1 MTLKTWDY
9 IIVGAGSAGC
19 VLAERLVGAGER
31 VLLLEAG
38 HWDRDPWIHI
48 PLGFGRIRQ
57 KRLHDWGYFSE
68 PQQALDARVL
78 DIRRGKVIG
87 GSSSI
92 NAMVHVRGHPSDF
105 DRWAASGVKG
115 WRWQDVLPSFI
126 EQERW
131 EGPASTLRGSSGPLN
146 IRPSQYH
153 DPLTEAVIE
162 AATSQGHPFVK
173 DYNAEDQHGVG
184 TLQFTIRDGRRC
196 SAATAFL
203 RPSLS
208 ATTLSVQTGVLV
220 TSLLLDGDTVRGI
233 AYLHQGQ
240 RETAHAEKEV
250 LLCAG
255 VINSPQIMMLSGI
268 GDPTELEA
276 HGIEVKHNLP
286 GVGKNL
292 QDHPMMPLVFDRAG
306 SGSMQHNMRVDRI
319 AIHLLQAAALGRGFA
334 TDIPSPLAAFLK
346 SDPASDIPDIQ
357 VMLHS
362 APVSAQ
368 PYLWP
373 WRRAWSDGFSMLVTL
388 LRPKSRGQL
397 KLASADPNAPMRIQ
411 PAMLTDPQDRQT
423 LLRGFERVRKI
434 AAASALKPFI
444 RQPVGLAINE
454 RDPQVLDAYL
464 RHRSGSVHH
473 PAGTCK
479 MGTSD
484 DRRAVVGADLRV
496 MGIQGLRVVDASVM
510 PDLVGGNINAT
521 VMMIAWRAARSLL
534 SGDPPGQ

>member
-1 MTLKTWDY
+1 M
-9 IIVGAGSAGC
+9 GAGSAGC
-19 VLAERLVGAGER
+19 VLADRLVRAGER

-38 HWDRDPWIHI
+38 SWDRDPWIHI

-68 PQQALDARVL
+68 PQQALAGRTL

-92 NAMVHVRGHPSDF
+92 NAMVHVRGHPTDF
-105 DRWAASGVKG
+105 DRWKAGGLEGWG
-115 WRWQDVLPSFI
+115 WRDVLPDFI
-126 EQERW
+126 EQESW
-131 EGPASTLRGSSGPLN
+131 EGPASSMRGKSGPVN
-146 IRPSQYH
+146 VRPSRYR
-153 DPLTEAVIE
+153 DPLTEAVLE
-162 AATSQGHPFVK
+162 AATSKGHPLVE

-184 TLQFTIRDGRRC
+184 ILQFTIRHGRRC

-220 TSLLLDGDTVRGI
+220 TSLLLDGDTVRGVV
-233 AYLHQGQ
+233 YQHQGK
-240 RETAHAEKEV
+240 ELTAQAEKEV

-268 GDPTELEA
+268 GDPAELEA
-276 HGIEVKHNLP
+276 HGIEVQHDLP

-292 QDHPMMPLVFDRAG
+292 QDHPMMPLVFDRSG
-306 SGSMQHNMRVDRI
+306 SGSMQQHMRVDRI
-319 AIHLLQAAALGRGFA
+319 ALHLLLAAALGRGFA

-346 SDPASDIPDIQ
+346 SDPAIHAPDIQ

-368 PYLWP
+368 PYFWP
-373 WRRAWSDGFSMLVTL
+373 WRRAWPDGFSMLVTL
-388 LRPKSRGQL
+388 LRPKSRGWVTL
-397 KLASADPNAPMRIQ
+397 TSADPNAPMRIQ

-423 LLRGFERVRKI
+423 LLRGFARVREI

-444 RQPVGLAINE
+444 RQPAGLELGE
-454 RDPQVLDAYL
+454 RDPEVLDAYL
-464 RHRSGSVHH
+464 RHRSGTVHH

-484 DRRAVVGADLRV
+484 DRQAVVDADLRV
-496 MGIQGLRVVDASVM
+496 MGLRGLRVIDASVM
-510 PDLVGGNINAT
+510 PDLIGGNINAT

-534 SGDPPGQ
+534 SGTAPGPRHTRSSG